1 MDKELSLCPF
11 CGEKMLVVSV
21 DGIHYWV
28 GCDNWKCMMYSK
40 TFVKNEHEGN

>member
-11 CGEKMLVVSV
+11 CGEKMLLVSV
-21 DGIHYWV
+21 GGIHYWV

-40 TFVKNEHEGN
+40 TFVKNEHESD